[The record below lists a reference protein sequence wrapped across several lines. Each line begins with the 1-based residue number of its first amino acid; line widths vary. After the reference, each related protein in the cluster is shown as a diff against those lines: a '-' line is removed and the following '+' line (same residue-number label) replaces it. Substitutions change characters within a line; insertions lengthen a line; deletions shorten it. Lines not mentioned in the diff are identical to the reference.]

1 MDEDEDLVQNPK
13 CTLTGHS
20 ALVTRVQFSDD
31 GAEVISASRE
41 DDTVRLSLGVWL

>member
-1 MDEDEDLVQNPK
+1 M

-20 ALVTRVQFSDD
+20 EGVIRVQFSDD
-31 GAEVISASRE
+31 GAEVISASL